1 MADHEDDLICDL
13 AQTYGVHDWRTIPPA
28 NAAAMALGLPDDS
41 RVKLKLSGQDF
52 GFDRR
57 LAMMIYDRLNWL
69 KWSRSEACAKGV
81 PPPLPLEVEIRQNME
96 QAEEQRLMG
105 FDDPDELLRYLGH
118 GGDRI
123 G

>member
-1 MADHEDDLICDL
+1 
-13 AQTYGVHDWRTIPPA
+13 
-28 NAAAMALGLPDDS
+28 MALGLPDDS

-81 PPPLPLEVEIRQNME
+81 PPPLPLVVEIRQNME

-105 FDDPDELLRYLGH
+105 FDSPEELMKRLY
-118 GGDRI
+118 GGGEQSGR
-123 G
+123 

>member
-1 MADHEDDLICDL
+1 
-13 AQTYGVHDWRTIPPA
+13 
-28 NAAAMALGLPDDS
+28 MALGLPDDS

-81 PPPLPLEVEIRQNME
+81 PPPLPLEVEIRRNME

-105 FDDPDELLRYLGH
+105 FDDTDKLMKRLY
-118 GGDRI
+118 GGGEQSGR
-123 G
+123 